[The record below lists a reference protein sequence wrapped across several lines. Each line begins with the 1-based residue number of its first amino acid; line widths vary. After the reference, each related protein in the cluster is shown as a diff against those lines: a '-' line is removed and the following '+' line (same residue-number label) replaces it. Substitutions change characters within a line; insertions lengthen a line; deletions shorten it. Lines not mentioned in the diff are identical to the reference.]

1 MKIKIKLIALHIFF
15 IFCFLSCS
23 DNSTAPTVNLID
35 GVTANKQIVINST
48 NATVK
53 GISSVFQQIILNS
66 DDRINFL
73 QIFQEKIRFLT
84 DSSGYFFSY
93 DTNFVC
99 AAHPILKSYIGQNH
113 YEDVD
118 SKGKHFPYEMK
129 DSLSNYGMG
138 WIEYYWYDQLTKTD
152 DLKLAY
158 VKMINNTQFW
168 LGTGIFADIL
178 KGWSISENDLNKEIV
193 KEIVNFTAIAFSETM
208 KNLHLDTAAFN
219 KFLRCYADSSRF
231 LNDNSGYFF
240 VDALNGLSIAF
251 PTRKELE
258 GTSIWDMTDAKG
270 NYKVREMCELI
281 GNSGSGFIE
290 YYFKNPVNNE
300 IQLKT
305 VYVEKI
311 QGTDY
316 FLGAGFYNK

>member
-23 DNSTAPTVNLID
+23 DNSTAPSVNMID

-73 QIFQEKIRFLT
+73 QFFLEKIRFLT
-84 DSSGYFFSY
+84 DTSGYFFCY

-129 DSLSNYGMG
+129 DSLSKYGMG
-138 WIEYYWYDQLTKTD
+138 WIEYYWHNQQKNQDEM
-152 DLKLAY
+152 KLSF
-158 VKMINNTQFW
+158 VKMINNSKYF
-168 LGTGIFADIL
+168 LGTGIFAEDS

-193 KEIVNFTAIAFSETM
+193 KEIVHFTATAFIETV
-208 KNLHLDTAAFN
+208 KNLYLDTAAFN

-240 VDALNGLSIAF
+240 VDGINGLSVAF

-258 GTSIWDMTDAKG
+258 GTNIWDMTDAKG
-270 NYKVREMCELI
+270 NYKVREMAELV
-281 GNSGSGFIE
+281 NNNGSGFVE
-290 YYFKNPVNNE
+290 YYFKNPINNE

-311 QGTDY
+311 HGTNY